1 MAPAWMEKFI
11 TRVDVTP
18 DARLTSGARPA
29 VEVHYDAL
37 DDGHRRILRVEGCT
51 TPQWQVERQA
61 KLGAWGSKCI
71 VTRTSRV
78 DKETG
83 EAASEGATLATIDFH
98 TFSTKPYIEIE
109 RTQQRDVVKLY
120 INTQEFDA
128 SECSR
133 GTLGMLRRKDTDA
146 RMRVYAGASWEM
158 REEGVADGLVMS
170 TVIDDSQ
177 SNASI
182 RIWRA
187 GLDEHT
193 IEQII
198 LVAIGQIE
206 HHKYLTR
213 VSKRSLVGVVM
224 T

>member
-1 MAPAWMEKFI
+1 MPPAWMEKFI
-11 TRVDVTP
+11 TRADVTP
-18 DARLTSGARPA
+18 DARLSSGARPA
-29 VEVHYDAL
+29 VEVHYTAL
-37 DDGHRRILRVEGCT
+37 TGGHRRILRVAGDT

-71 VTRTSRV
+71 VTRTGRG

-83 EAASEGATLATIDFH
+83 ESASEGTTLATIDFH

-109 RTQQRDVVKLY
+109 RTQQRDIVKLY

-133 GTLGMLRRKDTDA
+133 GKLGMLCRKDTGA
-146 RMRVYAGASWEM
+146 PMKLYAGASWEM
-158 REEGVADGLVMS
+158 RETGVADGLVMS
-170 TVIDDSQ
+170 AAIDDSQ
-177 SNASI
+177 SNGSI

-187 GLDEHT
+187 GLDEHA
-193 IEQII
+193 IEQLII
-198 LVAIGQIE
+198 VAIGQIE

-213 VSKRSLVGVVM
+213 VGKRSFVGVVM